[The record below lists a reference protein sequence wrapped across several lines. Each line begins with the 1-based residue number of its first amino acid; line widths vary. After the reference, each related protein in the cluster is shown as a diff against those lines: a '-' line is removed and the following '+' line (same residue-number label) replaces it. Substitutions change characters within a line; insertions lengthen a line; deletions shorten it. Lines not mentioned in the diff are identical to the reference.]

1 MKKLASLE
9 ITKEERAEFE
19 TKLNTIKGKLNQED
33 LQWAIQHA
41 NAPEGERRMPH
52 CMMKAKKVLK
62 QLILEPSISPDER
75 KCLEEKLTELKAKMS
90 PELISALD
98 SKVIEFK
105 EKLAKREKKRN
116 EKLKEKIA
124 SVIQDQ
130 AVDIAEMITN
140 TDDKK
145 KSSNNL
151 LIAFSRAFSALPEE
165 KQTEIDIMLKGVP
178 RRIVETNEYKRVKA
192 LQKANRSES
201 KNKSRS
207 KSPKKDK
214 KKWRKESKERKFE
227 RALTPKVEAPKSED
241 VKYLPFVEQKAQA
254 LKEIF
259 QDANLQALKEF
270 VNANSSLSVDELAES
285 YLAARPKEM
294 TKLFDEKQ

>member
-52 CMMKAKKVLK
+52 YMMKAKKVLK

-75 KCLEEKLTELKAKMS
+75 KSLEEKLRELKAKMS

-124 SVIQDQ
+124 SVIQD
-130 AVDIAEMITN
+130 
-140 TDDKK
+140 
-145 KSSNNL
+145 
-151 LIAFSRAFSALPEE
+151 
-165 KQTEIDIMLKGVP
+165 
-178 RRIVETNEYKRVKA
+178 
-192 LQKANRSES
+192 
-201 KNKSRS
+201 
-207 KSPKKDK
+207 
-214 KKWRKESKERKFE
+214 
-227 RALTPKVEAPKSED
+227 
-241 VKYLPFVEQKAQA
+241 
-254 LKEIF
+254 
-259 QDANLQALKEF
+259 
-270 VNANSSLSVDELAES
+270 
-285 YLAARPKEM
+285 
-294 TKLFDEKQ
+294 